1 MDILKKFFPDAFRSK
16 DLNSFIV
23 TLLIYGLGSLLVGL
37 VLGLLAKIP
46 LIGIVFSLI
55 GALVGIYALA
65 GIVLAILVFVKVI
78 EK

>member
-16 DLNSFIV
+16 DVNSFIV
-23 TLLIYGLGSLLVGL
+23 TLLLYGVGSLIVGL

-55 GALVGIYALA
+55 GALVGIYALV

-78 EK
+78 E